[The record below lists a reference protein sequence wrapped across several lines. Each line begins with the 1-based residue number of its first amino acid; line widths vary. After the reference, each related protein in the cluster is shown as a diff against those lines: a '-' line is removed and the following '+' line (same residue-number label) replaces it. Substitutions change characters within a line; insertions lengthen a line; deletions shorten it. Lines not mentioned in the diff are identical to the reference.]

1 MPFAVQPLPYPHDAL
16 ASKGMSKEQ
25 VTFHHEKH
33 HKGYAVKLN
42 AAAESNSGLASKSL
56 VDIIKS
62 EKGPAFNC
70 AAQIFNHDFFWR
82 CLSPRG
88 GSKPHGEIASA
99 IVDSFGSFA
108 SFKKEFTDA
117 ANGHFGSG
125 WAWLVKDKSSGK
137 LKVLQTHDAGC
148 PLTEPNLVPILTCDI
163 WEHAY
168 YIDYRNDRASYV
180 NAFWNMVNWSHANR
194 CYRAAGGSHYVN
206 SDL

>member
-25 VTFHHEKH
+25 VTFHHDKH
-33 HKGYAVKLN
+33 HKGYAVKLT
-42 AAAESNSGLASKSL
+42 AAAESNSALASKSL
-56 VDIIKS
+56 VEIIMS

-82 CLSPRG
+82 CLSPQG
-88 GSKPHGEIASA
+88 GGEPPANLATA
-99 IVDSFGSFA
+99 INASFGSFA
-108 SFKKEFTDA
+108 SFKEEFTAA

-125 WAWLVKDKSSGK
+125 WAWLVKDKSNGK

-148 PLTEPNLVPILTCDI
+148 PLTEPNLVPILTCDV

-180 NAFWNMVNWSHANR
+180 NAFWNMVNWDFAS
-194 CYRAAGGSHYVN
+194 SQ
-206 SDL
+206 L

>member
-1 MPFAVQPLPYPHDAL
+1 MPFAAQPLPYPHDAL

-33 HKGYAVKLN
+33 HKGYAVKLT
-42 AAAESNSGLASKSL
+42 AAAESNSALASKSL

-70 AAQIFNHDFFWR
+70 AAQIYNHDFFWR

-99 IVDSFGSFA
+99 IIDSFGSF
-108 SFKKEFTDA
+108 SNFKKEFTAA

-137 LKVLQTHDAGC
+137 LKVFQTHDAGC
-148 PLTEPNLVPILTCDI
+148 PLTEPDLVPILACDV

-180 NAFWNMVNWSHANR
+180 SAFWNMVNWSHANH
-194 CYRAAGGSHYVN
+194 CYRAAGGAHYVN